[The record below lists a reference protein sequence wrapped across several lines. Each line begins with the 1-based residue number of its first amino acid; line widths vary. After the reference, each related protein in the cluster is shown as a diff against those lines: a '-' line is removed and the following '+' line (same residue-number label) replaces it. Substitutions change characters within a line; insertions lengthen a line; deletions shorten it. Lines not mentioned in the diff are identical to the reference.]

1 MSFITMPHVQT
12 GKEVK
17 AGMSAESRG
26 GLTMLARRRIN
37 PVTEKTVSRLRER
50 SDAEKVSDAEEG

>member
-1 MSFITMPHVQT
+1 MLHVQT

-17 AGMSAESRG
+17 VGTSAESQRS
-26 GLTMLARRRIN
+26 LTMLARRIN
-37 PVTEKTVSRLRER
+37 PVTEKNVSHLSER

>member
-17 AGMSAESRG
+17 AGTSAESRR

-37 PVTEKTVSRLRER
+37 PVTEKIVSHLG
-50 SDAEKVSDAEEG
+50 EGVMQKK

>member
-17 AGMSAESRG
+17 AGTSAESQR
-26 GLTMLARRRIN
+26 GLTMLARKRIN
-37 PVTEKTVSRLRER
+37 PVTEKTVSHLGGGLMQKR
-50 SDAEKVSDAEEG
+50 